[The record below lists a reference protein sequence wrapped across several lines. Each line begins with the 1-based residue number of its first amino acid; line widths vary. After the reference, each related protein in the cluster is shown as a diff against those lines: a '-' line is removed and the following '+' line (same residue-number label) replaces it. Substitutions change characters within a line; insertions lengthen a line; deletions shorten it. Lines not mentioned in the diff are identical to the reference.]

1 MGVPREALHNLF
13 SLWKERNNEKE
24 SQTMSKSQCV
34 FFQDNNPQV
43 FPNPIFSRMFIV
55 CFG

>member
-1 MGVPREALHNLF
+1 MGVLREALHNLF

-34 FFQDNNPQV
+34 FFQENNLQV
-43 FPNPIFSRMFIV
+43 LPKPIFSPMFVV